1 MANCEP
7 LAAIKMRLVLRGKFP
22 ENIMRYNN
30 FLVSRLVKLSFLFR
44 FYFSYPR
51 IHYFGFSFLIWG
63 SL

>member
-30 FLVSRLVKLSFLFR
+30 FLVFRLVKLSFLFR
-44 FYFSYPR
+44 FYISYPH
-51 IHYFGFSFLIWG
+51 IHYFAFCFVIWG